1 MKAGVKKPFVA
12 ADMSKFAPAWAGV
25 KEVDGEEDDRE
36 ASDVGRQLAR
46 CMGVAVRKKERRFM
60 TLSQWRPAWDMYVP
74 CTLCIT
80 CLRCPL
86 SVLLLGTHCLLAPP
100 TS

>member
-1 MKAGVKKPFVA
+1 MSFGVVAEVRAGVRKPFVA

-25 KEVDGEEDDRE
+25 KEADEEEDDRE

-60 TLSQWRPAWDMYVP
+60 TLSQWHPAWDRCVP
-74 CTLCIT
+74 CTFCIT
-80 CLRCPL
+80 CCRCPF
-86 SVLLLGTHCLLAPP
+86 SIYF
-100 TS
+100 